1 MEEDVAREVAT
12 LRDLPRAELVARW
25 NKDHGCPPP
34 SGVRKQ
40 LLVRSAAW
48 HLQAKRFGGL
58 SATTLRTLRHHH
70 ESILSD
76 RSGQTFEDRSD
87 AAEKARRVLKPGAR
101 LIRDWNGRSHVVDV
115 IENGFI
121 FEGKV
126 YRSFSKITGI
136 ITGAHWSGPRF
147 FGL

>member
-1 MEEDVAREVAT
+1 MKKDLAREVAT
-12 LRDLPRAELVARW
+12 LRDLSRAELVARW
-25 NKDHGCPPP
+25 NKNHGCPPP
-34 SGVRKQ
+34 SGVRKD

-58 SATTLRTLRHHH
+58 SATTLRALRHHH
-70 ESILSD
+70 ETTLSRRTEQSSEG
-76 RSGQTFEDRSD
+76 RSEGS
-87 AAEKARRVLKPGAR
+87 EKARRVLKPRAR

-126 YRSFSKITGI
+126 YRSLSKIAGI